1 MNTFFTWFDD
11 KLVDH
16 ILGRERIV
24 MEAQVLRAS
33 SVLGSSRGTVRAALT
48 GQLWD
53 TTADA
58 AVAGN
63 LLFTI
68 FLSS

>member
-1 MNTFFTWFDD
+1 
-11 KLVDH
+11 
-16 ILGRERIV
+16 
-24 MEAQVLRAS
+24 MEAQDRRAS

-63 LLFTI
+63 LLFAI
-68 FLSS
+68 CLSSDMAVLSVT

>member
-1 MNTFFTWFDD
+1 MNCDGSTRQE
-11 KLVDH
+11 
-16 ILGRERIV
+16 GIV
-24 MEAQVLRAS
+24 CAWLLS
-33 SVLGSSRGTVRAALT
+33 GTVRAALT

-63 LLFTI
+63 LLFAI
-68 FLSS
+68 FLSSEMAVLSVT